1 LIGVSVSSRKTRG
14 GSGANLA
21 IGIIAAAFFVVM
33 DKFSLTFSTK
43 GNFPPMLA
51 AWTPNI
57 IFSIFAIWM
66 YRIAP
71 K

>member
-1 LIGVSVSSRKTRG
+1 
-14 GSGANLA
+14 
-21 IGIIAAAFFVVM
+21 M

-43 GNFPPMLA
+43 SNFSPILA
-51 AWTPNI
+51 AWMPNI
-57 IFSIFAIWM
+57 IFGVVTMFI

>member
-1 LIGVSVSSRKTRG
+1 V
-14 GSGANLA
+14 
-21 IGIIAAAFFVVM
+21 GIISAAFFVVM

-43 GNFPPMLA
+43 GSFPPMLA

-57 IFSIFAIWM
+57 IFSLFAVWM